1 MKYFWTNVERQRRE
15 RKIRL
20 ILKAFG
26 GKKK

>member
-1 MKYFWTNVERQRRE
+1 MKYFWTNTERQKRE

>member
-20 ILKAFG
+20 ILKAFR